1 MQLKNKSVTMADIAH
16 QLGIS
21 KNAVSLALRGKDGVS
36 EELRDRVIATAKEL
50 GYTTSEKLE
59 GCILALVPMRLDIVE
74 RSMFY
79 HLLCYEMER
88 YAASLGH
95 PLVLSSVSETDE
107 ARCLP
112 PISLSS
118 MPCVGVITVG
128 NLSKDYCRMIQRMNL
143 RYVMADQYYDDLAVD
158 SVTTANTSGMY
169 LMTEHL
175 IQKGHTNIQY
185 FGTRFRTASL
195 EDRWVGY
202 KRALTRYDL
211 PIRHN
216 SFIDIKGEKFDEYTM
231 VEQAIREL
239 DERGELPTAFVC
251 GHDQTAASVIQA
263 MEKLGRTCPK
273 DFSIVGFDDI
283 PDAHIQDLSLTSY
296 STPKVDIAHAVID
309 LLLSPAST
317 APRRVQLF
325 GKVVYRGSVREL

>member
-1 MQLKNKSVTMADIAH
+1 MKNKPVTMADIAKE
-16 QLGIS
+16 LGIS

-36 EELRDRVIATAKEL
+36 RDLRDRIMATAQAM
-50 GYTTSEKLE
+50 GYVTTEKLE
-59 GCILALVPMRLDIVE
+59 GCILALIPQRLALVE

-79 HLLCYEMER
+79 YLLCYEMEH

-95 PLVLSSVSETDE
+95 PLVISSVSEADE
-107 ARCLP
+107 ARCQP
-112 PISLSS
+112 PISLGS

-128 NLSKDYCRMIQRMNL
+128 NLSKDYCRMIQSMNL

-175 IQKGHTNIQY
+175 IQNGHTNIQY

-202 KRALTRYDL
+202 KRALTRHDL
-211 PIRHN
+211 LIRHN
-216 SFIDIKGEKFDEYTM
+216 SFIDIKGEDFDEYTM
-231 VEQAIREL
+231 VLRAIEELQAK
-239 DERGELPTAFVC
+239 GELPTAFVC
-251 GHDQTAASVIQA
+251 GHDQTAASVIRA
-263 MEKLGRTCPK
+263 MNQLGKTCPK

-283 PDAHIQDLSLTSY
+283 PNTSIQELSLTSY
-296 STPKVDIAHAVID
+296 STPKADIAHAALD
-309 LLLSPAST
+309 LLLSPSNNG
-317 APRRVQLF
+317 PRRVQLF
-325 GKVVYRGSVREL
+325 GHVVYRGSVRDIR